1 MTEKEIAETIE
12 ALRDD
17 ANYYGELGR
26 RFLSNSDI
34 VNLHNEPYLYG
45 QGLDTTVPMLV
56 GDYMHKRILQP
67 ELIKGI
73 PIVDAKTRRNRE
85 YTDFVAERAIDG
97 QPRPVFLL
105 RSEADELEA
114 LASKIEQNDEFV
126 DALQVDQQP
135 NEVEEPMIGEIHGY
149 WFKGKADRINRRRG
163 FIADLKTTRSLSSF
177 RQSLHTYGYHSQ
189 AYIYQQLFG
198 LPVRFY
204 VISKEDGRLAVV
216 DIRPETL
223 EIAEN
228 YVKWGLEKL
237 EMYYGENPVADID
250 QYYDYWEL

>member
-1 MTEKEIAETIE
+1 MTQKEIADTII

-34 VNLHNEPYLYG
+34 VTIHNEPYNYG
-45 QGLDTTVPMLV
+45 KGASGLPLLQ

-67 ELIKGI
+67 ELIKDI
-73 PIVDAKTRRNRE
+73 PVVQAKTRRNKE
-85 YTDFVAERAIDG
+85 YTEFVAQHQIEG
-97 QPRPVFLL
+97 QDKPIFLL
-105 RSEADELEA
+105 QSEVDDLEM
-114 LASKIEQNDEFV
+114 LAHKIEGNAEFV
-126 DALQVDQQP
+126 DALQTDIQQY
-135 NEVEEPMIGEIHGY
+135 EVEEPALGQIHGY

-177 RQSLHTYGYHSQ
+177 RQSLTTYGYHSQ
-189 AYIYQQLFG
+189 AYIYEKLFG

-223 EIAEN
+223 EVAEN
-228 YVKWGLEKL
+228 YVTWGLDKL
-237 EMYYGENPVADID
+237 EMYYGDQPREDID

>member
-1 MTEKEIAETIE
+1 MTQKELADTIN

-34 VNLHNEPYLYG
+34 VTLHNEPYNYG
-45 QGLDTTVPMLV
+45 KSKDGLALLQ

-67 ELIKGI
+67 ELVKNI
-73 PIVDAKTRRNRE
+73 PLVDADSRRHKA
-85 YTDFVAERAIDG
+85 YTDYVKEHWVEG
-97 QPRPVFLL
+97 QEKPIFLL
-105 RSEADELEA
+105 KSDADSLEELA
-114 LASKIEQNDEFV
+114 NKIESNDEFV
-126 DALQVDQQP
+126 DALQVGKQP
-135 NEVEEPMIGEIHGY
+135 NEVEEPMVGEIHGY

-177 RQSLHTYGYHSQ
+177 RQSLTTYGYHSQ
-189 AYIYQQLFG
+189 AFIYERLFG
-198 LPVRFY
+198 LPMRFY

-216 DIRPETL
+216 DIKPETL
-223 EIAEN
+223 EVAEN

-237 EMYYGENPVADID
+237 EMYYGGPDNKAID
-250 QYYDYWEL
+250 QFYHYWEL